1 MQTKTDK
8 VCSVSVLEVDFYIG
22 TLTLGRCYLKGAMAH
37 HSLVV
42 TRAPLTLP
50 GGEKL
55 FFQLLLSTRAS
66 PRLGA

>member
-37 HSLVV
+37 RSLV
-42 TRAPLTLP
+42 TRVPLTLP